1 MEVSQVRK
9 RLQQAIGVAR
19 ERSQGR
25 RQRTADAQR
34 AYEAFLQDVAVPIA
48 RQVANALK
56 VDGYAFSLFTPGEG
70 LRLAE
75 DRSRDDFIELAL
87 DTTGDVP
94 QVIGRVS
101 HTRGSRTLF
110 EEVPVRP
117 NVPPEALTEDDMLE
131 FFARSLE
138 RWFER

>member
-19 ERSQGR
+19 ERAQGK

-34 AYEAFLQDVAVPIA
+34 AYDAFLQDVAVPIG

-56 VDGYAFSLFTPGEG
+56 VDGYAFSVFTPGEG
-70 LRLAE
+70 LRLAD
-75 DRSRDDFIELAL
+75 DRSRDDYIELAL

-94 QVIGRVS
+94 QVIGRIS
-101 HTRGSRTLF
+101 HTRGSRRLL
-110 EEVPVRP
+110 EEMPVKA
-117 NVPPEALTEDDMLE
+117 NVPPDALTEDDMLE